1 MQPLTL
7 QEFAQLQYPVS
18 PIKIEERWYNSQL
31 YKHNS
36 AHYLLHM
43 YNVLCTLLHHITAM
57 AKGKQERKK
66 ERERTERERERLNHW
81 IKSHTSSWGTL
92 HPHPF
97 SWKQKSKD
105 IVTSTTVR
113 LSEFSLHNI
122 IEMVERQGIASVYKE
137 YLVPVMI
144 MGRVGSDGSRGSNM
158 IHVIGSQFLS
168 KLGKQTQ
175 QQKEQKGFSH

>member
-1 MQPLTL
+1 MDLARSEWRQYVQPLTL

-18 PIKIEERWYNSQL
+18 HIKIEKRWCNSHL

-36 AHYLLHM
+36 AHYLLLM

-57 AKGKQERKK
+57 AKGNKRERKREK
-66 ERERTERERERLNHW
+66 ERERTERERERPNHQ

-105 IVTSTTVR
+105 IVTITTVW
-113 LSEFSLHNI
+113 LSEFSQHNI
-122 IEMVERQGIASVYKE
+122 IEMVG
-137 YLVPVMI
+137 MI
-144 MGRVGSDGSRGSNM
+144 ENCFCLQR
-158 IHVIGSQFLS
+158 IF
-168 KLGKQTQ
+168 
-175 QQKEQKGFSH
+175 